1 VKNLTQNPTL
11 IQWKD
16 RLLDIPAV
24 HLGVRT
30 FKEMNNDDGPHLA
43 AGIAYYTILS
53 LFPLILGLLALASF
67 FISPQT
73 ANDWMMDFFRQN
85 LPTSTD
91 LLEQNLNNIYRFQSV
106 AGLGS
111 LVALFWTASNMF
123 AAISRS
129 INRARDIHQDRPF
142 LVQKARHLTMAVA
155 TGLLMPLSVA
165 VAAGRA
171 FIDDL
176 VPSVVEEI
184 PFLQSIGSMVI
195 TSFLSFLVALVV
207 FAMIYKYMPNTR
219 TYWSYILPGAILAAF
234 LFEVAKQAFI
244 IYLNNFANYQDIYGS
259 LASVIILLV
268 WIYYL
273 ALILVLGAEFS
284 SEYARMRRGVSE
296 GELLTSLHED
306 EEKEL
311 EGCGRNGH
319 NRSALR

>member
-1 VKNLTQNPTL
+1 VKNLTQNSTV

-16 RLLDIPAV
+16 RLLDIPAIR
-24 HLGVRT
+24 LGVRT
-30 FKEMNNDDGPHLA
+30 FKEMNSDDGPHLA

-73 ANDWMMDFFRQN
+73 AKDWMMDFFRQN

-91 LLEQNLNNIYRFQSV
+91 LLEQNLDNIYRFQSV
-106 AGLGS
+106 AGLAS

-129 INRARDIHQDRPF
+129 VNRAWDIHQNRPF

-155 TGLLMPLSVA
+155 TGLLMPLSVV
-165 VAAGRA
+165 VAASRA

-176 VPSVVEEI
+176 VPGVVEEI

-195 TSFLSFLVALVV
+195 TSFLSFLGALVV
-207 FAMIYKYMPNTR
+207 FSMIYKYMPNTR

-234 LFEVAKQAFI
+234 LFEVAKHAFI
-244 IYLNNFANYQDIYGS
+244 IYLNNFANYQNVYGS

-284 SEYARMRRGVSE
+284 SEYIRMRRGLSE
-296 GELLTSLHED
+296 GEQLTSLHED
-306 EEKEL
+306 KEKEL
-311 EGCGRNGH
+311 EGPRGNGRNGD
-319 NRSALR
+319 ALR

>member
-1 VKNLTQNPTL
+1 VKNLTQNSTL
-11 IQWKD
+11 IHWKD
-16 RLLDIPAV
+16 RLLGIPAV
-24 HLGVRT
+24 HLGIRT

-43 AGIAYYTILS
+43 AGIAYYTVLS

-67 FISPQT
+67 FISPQM

-91 LLEQNLNNIYRFQSV
+91 LLEQNLNNIYRFRSV
-106 AGLGS
+106 AGLAS

-129 INRARDIHQDRPF
+129 VNRAWDIHHDGPF

-165 VAAGRA
+165 VAASRA

-176 VPSVVEEI
+176 VPGVVEEI

-195 TSFLSFLVALVV
+195 TSFLSFLGALVV
-207 FAMIYKYMPNTR
+207 FSLIYKYMPNTR
-219 TYWSYILPGAILAAF
+219 TSWSYILPGAILAAF
-234 LFEVAKQAFI
+234 LFEVAKQVFI
-244 IYLNNFANYQDIYGS
+244 IYLNNFANYQNVYGS

-284 SEYARMRRGVSE
+284 SEYTRMRRGLSE
-296 GELLTSLHED
+296 GEQLTSLHED

-311 EGCGRNGH
+311 EGPRGNGRNGD
-319 NRSALR
+319 ALR